1 MPNLWFP
8 LAGLLAGLVAGWL
21 IGQLRAQAQRMKLD
35 NRAVTAE
42 SALAELRGQV
52 QQRETDLKI
61 VQETLSEQQAGR
73 VTAETRLAE
82 AQLYIEE
89 QKKFLA
95 GAEQRFSD
103 TFNALAGE
111 SLKSNNQAFLDL
123 AKKTLENL
131 ITEARGDLSKR
142 QEGVEAVVKPLQETL
157 KKYEVQL
164 RELESHRA
172 EAYGNLNKHLEEL
185 KKAHDGLQKETGQL
199 VSALKR
205 PQVRGRWGEITL
217 RRVVEVAGLSRYCD
231 FEEQVSLEGEE
242 GKQRPDLIVRLPGNR
257 TVVVD
262 AKVPLAAYMDAMETA
277 DEEKRQAAFTRH
289 AEAVRLHARQLG
301 SKNYWNQF
309 NPSPD
314 FVVLFLPG
322 ESFFS
327 AALEQDRKLIES
339 SMENRVLL
347 ATPTT
352 LISLLRTVATTWQQY
367 EVTANAKT
375 ILDAGQELFDRL
387 AKFSEY
393 LSRVGEHL
401 DRAARAY
408 NEAVGSWA
416 SRLMPGVRHLK
427 ELGAGGTGRETVELE
442 PVDTSLRELPGAPVG
457 EKKLK
462 DKTEEGG
469 A

>member
-262 AKVPLAAYMDAMETA
+262 AKVPLAAYMDAM
-277 DEEKRQAAFTRH
+277 
-289 AEAVRLHARQLG
+289 
-301 SKNYWNQF
+301 
-309 NPSPD
+309 
-314 FVVLFLPG
+314 
-322 ESFFS
+322 
-327 AALEQDRKLIES
+327 
-339 SMENRVLL
+339 
-347 ATPTT
+347 
-352 LISLLRTVATTWQQY
+352 
-367 EVTANAKT
+367 
-375 ILDAGQELFDRL
+375 
-387 AKFSEY
+387 
-393 LSRVGEHL
+393 
-401 DRAARAY
+401 
-408 NEAVGSWA
+408 
-416 SRLMPGVRHLK
+416 
-427 ELGAGGTGRETVELE
+427 
-442 PVDTSLRELPGAPVG
+442 
-457 EKKLK
+457 
-462 DKTEEGG
+462 
-469 A
+469 

>member
-1 MPNLWFP
+1 MPNLLSV
-8 LAGLLAGLVAGWL
+8 LAGLLIGLVIGWL
-21 IGQLRAQAQRMKLD
+21 IGQLRTQAQRMQLE
-35 NRAVTAE
+35 NRAAAAE
-42 SALAELRGQV
+42 SALAEWRG
-52 QQRETDLKI
+52 
-61 VQETLSEQQAGR
+61 QAGR
-73 VTAETRLAE
+73 LDEEIKRIQAELTGQQGGRVAAETRLAE
-82 AQLYIEE
+82 AQTYIAEE
-89 QKKFLA
+89 KRLLA
-95 GAEQRFSD
+95 EASQRLSD

-131 ITEARGDLSKR
+131 ITEAKGDLSKR

-289 AEAVRLHARQLG
+289 AEAVRLHAPARLQ
-301 SKNYWNQF
+301 
-309 NPSPD
+309 
-314 FVVLFLPG
+314 
-322 ESFFS
+322 
-327 AALEQDRKLIES
+327 KL
-339 SMENRVLL
+339 
-347 ATPTT
+347 
-352 LISLLRTVATTWQQY
+352 
-367 EVTANAKT
+367 
-375 ILDAGQELFDRL
+375 
-387 AKFSEY
+387 
-393 LSRVGEHL
+393 
-401 DRAARAY
+401 
-408 NEAVGSWA
+408 
-416 SRLMPGVRHLK
+416 
-427 ELGAGGTGRETVELE
+427 LE
-442 PVDTSLRELPGAPVG
+442 PV
-457 EKKLK
+457 
-462 DKTEEGG
+462 
-469 A
+469 

>member
-164 RELESHRA
+164 REMESRRA

-185 KKAHDGLQKETGQL
+185 KKANDGLQKETGQL

-217 RRVVEVAGLSRYCD
+217 KRVVEVAGLSRYCD
-231 FEEQVSLEGEE
+231 FEEQVSVEGEE
-242 GKQRPDLIVRLPGNR
+242 GKLRPDLIVRLPGNR

-262 AKVPLAAYMDAMETA
+262 AKVPLAAYMQAMEA
-277 DEEKRQAAFTRH
+277 VEDDKRQAAFAQH
-289 AEAVRLHARQLG
+289 AEAVRRHARLLG
-301 SKNYWNQF
+301 SKGYWNQF

-327 AALEQDRKLIES
+327 AALEQDRELIES
-339 SMENRVLL
+339 ALESQVLL

-367 EVTANAKT
+367 EATANAQK
-375 ILDAGQELFDRL
+375 ILDAGRELFDRL
-387 AKFSEY
+387 TKFSEY
-393 LSRVGEHL
+393 LSRVGENL
-401 DRAARAY
+401 DRAAKAY

-416 SRLMPGVRHLK
+416 SRLMPGVRRLK
-427 ELGAGGTGRETVELE
+427 ELGAGGLGKDPVEPGPVETSTREM
-442 PVDTSLRELPGAPVG
+442 PGPAPVK
-457 EKKLK
+457 E
-462 DKTEEGG
+462 EQPEREGG
-469 A
+469 T